1 NMYQIKVINIPE
13 FKWKEKGV
21 KLDEIIKTI
30 DLSETIIEAFSIE
43 DFTAQKDMLFITDS
57 GYIKKTTLDKFNT
70 NYTKIMALKLKKGE
84 SLVKSDLV
92 DRTREEK
99 FFNIKTQKGLSFNIE
114 EPSLEPVDRNII
126 GYKLFDILPND
137 SIKKVDFC
145 DNYEYKSFYVNI
157 SKEGLITI
165 SDLKDNKSHISLF
178 TDSSKTLVLFDD
190 EGKAYYIPAFML
202 QSIKEEGINI
212 SAFTGDKISL
222 LNAISTFRFEEDISI
237 YFSSEKGLIKRTL
250 LGELKIE
257 GNSTQVYKFKHKDDK
272 LVSILIKE
280 HEEQKNILIITEKA
294 MVIRF
299 KSEAVNPMGKMA
311 SGVTGIS
318 LKDLDKVILAL
329 IIDENDTRKIKI
341 KTKAKDKG
349 TIEIN
354 KIKVQNR
361 AGIGNSLM
369 PLLLNDFVEVVEFK
383 K

>member
-1 NMYQIKVINIPE
+1 MYQIKVINIPE

-30 DLSETIIEAFSIE
+30 DLSETIMEAFSIE

-84 SLVKSDLV
+84 SLVKADLV

-137 SIKKVDFC
+137 SIEKVDFC

-178 TDSSKTLVLFDD
+178 TDSSKILVLFDD

-250 LGELKIE
+250 LSELKIE
-257 GNSTQVYKFKHKDDK
+257 GNSTQVYKFKHKEDK

-280 HEEQKNILIITEKA
+280 HGEQKIY
-294 MVIRF
+294 
-299 KSEAVNPMGKMA
+299 
-311 SGVTGIS
+311 
-318 LKDLDKVILAL
+318 
-329 IIDENDTRKIKI
+329 
-341 KTKAKDKG
+341 
-349 TIEIN
+349 
-354 KIKVQNR
+354 
-361 AGIGNSLM
+361 
-369 PLLLNDFVEVVEFK
+369 
-383 K
+383 